1 MKQCNNTHCE
11 IPINLQEFGIR
22 KASPDGLTHKC
33 KICLR
38 KAQTAKHRTKE
49 GRIRSL
55 LRTQKSS
62 CIKRNYPMP
71 TYTYTELSVWVLS
84 QELFHTLFNAWEK
97 SGFEKHLSPSIDRK
111 DDYLSYTL
119 DNIQLMTWKQN
130 AGKARIDRKTGVNTK
145 GMKAV
150 SQFTL
155 TGTAIAHYG
164 SAALAAR
171 AVKGNAAHIHHVC
184 TGSRNTHKKFIWKY
198 TQA

>member
-119 DNIQLMTWKQN
+119 DNIQLMTWEQN
-130 AGKARIDRKTGVNTK
+130 ADKAKIDRKTGVNTK

-150 SQFTL
+150 KQFSL
-155 TGTAIAHYG
+155 KGILIKEYPSLAI
-164 SAALAAR
+164 AAR
-171 AVKGNAAHIHHVC
+171 AVNGDRAHISAVC
-184 TGSRNTHKKFIWKY
+184 RDLRRTHKGFVWKY
-198 TQA
+198 LT